1 MTLPFDSV
9 IKKAKE
15 HLAEVN
21 RLLSELPPQKR
32 EPVKKEVWVEYNPKD
47 ECPFYGIY
55 DTKPTRA
62 GGSVIILHGVLE
74 EVENG

>member
-1 MTLPFDSV
+1 MTHPSKDQIERARKCLEEAQK
-9 IKKAKE
+9 I
-15 HLAEVN
+15 LADF
-21 RLLSELPPQKR
+21 PPAKR
-32 EPVKKEVWVEYNPKD
+32 ESVKKEVWVEYNPND

-55 DTKPTRA
+55 DTKPIRA